1 MKNNTEKIFWRECRD
16 GLRDSSTLDKH
27 MMKKVLLLL
36 LAILVLAASGC
47 RDGTAVDKPTGA
59 PAGASAPVT
68 QTMEVPT
75 TAPPVF
81 EWQTGTPQAHGMDAA
96 VLEKMHGAVQQ
107 DDDILSVVVVKNGVI
122 IDEYYKEGK
131 DETSVFPL
139 HSCTKS
145 FTSALIGIAID
156 EGLIDG
162 VDVLIS
168 DYFPQIVGE
177 PGREDIKIRHLLEH
191 TSGIEWP
198 EWGSGAS
205 KWFAFVT
212 SSNWVNYVLS
222 RPMAAKPG
230 DAFNYSTGNTHL
242 LSAILDQVYAG
253 RATDFAQDRL
263 LGPLGIEN
271 YELNADPQGI
281 MDGGSGLAMS
291 ARDSAKFG
299 QLLLQ
304 RGKWY
309 DTPGGAARQIVPAD
323 WLAEATRAHAAG
335 YNRYGKY
342 GYQFYI
348 KSFGKYDGYYAAGH
362 GGQYIFVVP
371 ALELVTVINSWT
383 FGNMYT
389 PQTYFQDYVLKALA
403 G

>member
-1 MKNNTEKIFWRECRD
+1 MIVAAGCGNDTPDNQP
-16 GLRDSSTLDKH
+16 GGSS
-27 MMKKVLLLL
+27 
-36 LAILVLAASGC
+36 S
-47 RDGTAVDKPTGA
+47 
-59 PAGASAPVT
+59 PVT
-68 QTMEVPT
+68 QTTEAPT
-75 TAPPVF
+75 TAPPPVF
-81 EWQTGTPQAHGMDAA
+81 AWEFGTPEANGMDAA

-131 DETSVFPL
+131 SETTQFPL

-168 DYFPQIVGE
+168 NYFPQIAGE
-177 PGREDIKIRHLLEH
+177 TGREDITIRHLLEH

-212 SSNWVNYVLS
+212 SPNWVDYVLS
-222 RPMAAKPG
+222 RPMAANPG
-230 DAFNYSTGNTHL
+230 NVFNYSTGNTHL
-242 LSAILDQVYAG
+242 LSAILDQVYGKAAG
-253 RATDFAQDRL
+253 GARAADFAYDRL
-263 LGPLGIEN
+263 LKPLGIED
-271 YELNADPQGI
+271 YEFNTDPQGI
-281 MDGGSGLAMS
+281 IDGGSGLAMR

-309 DTPGGAARQIVPAD
+309 DAPGGPARQIVPEA
-323 WLAEATRAHAAG
+323 WLADATRAHAAG

-348 KSFGKYDGYYAAGH
+348 KSFGKYDAYYAAGH

-371 ALELVTVINSWT
+371 ALELVTVINSWSL
-383 FGNMYT
+383 GNMYT

>member
-1 MKNNTEKIFWRECRD
+1 MACAASVCATGQFP
-16 GLRDSSTLDKH
+16 GKH
-27 MMKKVLLLL
+27 AMKKVLLFL
-36 LAILVLAASGC
+36 LAVLMIVASGC
-47 RDGTAVDKPTGA
+47 GDDAADGK
-59 PAGASAPVT
+59 PAGSSVPVT
-68 QTMEVPT
+68 QTTEVPT
-75 TAPPVF
+75 TAPPPVF
-81 EWQTGTPQAHGMDAA
+81 EWKFGTPQAHGMDAA
-96 VLEKMHGAVQQ
+96 VLEKMHNALQQ
-107 DDDILSVVVVKNGVI
+107 DDDILSAVVVKNGVI

-131 DETSVFPL
+131 DETSQFPL

-168 DYFPQIVGE
+168 DYFPQIIGE
-177 PGREDIKIRHLLEH
+177 PDRGDIKIRHLLEH

-212 SSNWVNYVLS
+212 SPNWVNYVLT

-230 DAFNYSTGNTHL
+230 NVFNYSTGNTHL
-242 LSAILDQVYAG
+242 LSAILDQAYGKAVPGA
-253 RATDFAQDRL
+253 RAVDFARDRL
-263 LGPLGIEN
+263 LAPLGIEN
-271 YELNADPQGI
+271 YEFNTDPQGI
-281 MDGGSGLAMS
+281 MDGGSGLMMS
-291 ARDSAKFG
+291 ARDSARFG

-309 DTPGGAARQIVPAD
+309 DTPGGLARQIVPAD

-348 KSFGKYDGYYAAGH
+348 KTFGGYDAFYAAGH
-362 GGQYIFVVP
+362 GGQYIIVVP
-371 ALELVTVINSWT
+371 ELELVTVINSWSL
-383 FGNMYT
+383 GNMYT